1 VSRKTTGERE
11 LFAQIWNDR
20 PHFCETCGV
29 VLSEAKYHNFDH
41 IIPKGRR
48 PDLRLE
54 PSNIRLVC
62 LTCHTAKHT
71 GGRVTSYIGT

>member
-1 VSRKTTGERE
+1 V
-11 LFAQIWNDR
+11 
-20 PHFCETCGV
+20 CGV

-62 LTCHTAKHT
+62 LACHTSKHT